1 MYTRWLRFWLDFI
14 PIEDQEELIQIF
26 TALHN
31 DLNSTQPGLFDLI
44 TFWTRH
50 LLDIVVLSIVL
61 HVEYLWE
68 LFLTILFW
76 LCLIVFKI
84 FLKVATA
91 LFIWINKNIP
101 TNNKLYELVLMLLL
115 TGIAVVTL
123 LVSVIVVPRKSLR
136 ISK

>member
-1 MYTRWLRFWLDFI
+1 M
-14 PIEDQEELIQIF
+14 
-26 TALHN
+26 
-31 DLNSTQPGLFDLI
+31 NSTQPGLFDLI